1 MLQTKSVVFN
11 DGYKFDLE
19 LKSSFFQKLRGL
31 LGVQYLKEKQGIV
44 LTKCKQVHTF
54 GMKFPIDI
62 VVLSREGVVIDF
74 VGDLKANKIS
84 RYYKDSY
91 YIIELGTNNLN
102 KKLFKKNQI
111 IEFN

>member
-1 MLQTKSVVFN
+1 MSQTKSIVFN
-11 DGYKFDLE
+11 NGRSFDLE

-31 LGVQYLKEKQGIV
+31 LGVQYLEEKQGIV
-44 LTKCKQVHTF
+44 LAKCRQVHTF

-91 YIIELGTNNLN
+91 YIIELVASHLN
-102 KKLFKKNQI
+102 KQLFKKDQI

>member
-1 MLQTKSVVFN
+1 MSQTKSVVFN

-19 LKSSFFQKLRGL
+19 LRNSFFQKFRGL
-31 LGVQYLKEKQGIV
+31 LGVQYLEEKQGIV
-44 LTKCKQVHTF
+44 LAGCKQIHTF

-91 YIIELGTNNLN
+91 YIIELMVNHLN
-102 KKLFKKNQI
+102 EKLFKKDQI
-111 IEFN
+111 IKFN

>member
-1 MLQTKSVVFN
+1 MSQTKSVVFN
-11 DGYKFDLE
+11 DSYKFDLE

-31 LGVQYLKEKQGIV
+31 LGVQYLEEKQGIV
-44 LTKCKQVHTF
+44 LAKCKQVHTF

-62 VVLSREGVVIDF
+62 VVLSREGTIIDF

-84 RYYKDSY
+84 RYYKDAY
-91 YIIELGTNNLN
+91 YIIELVTNHLN
-102 KKLFKKNQI
+102 KKLFKKGTI